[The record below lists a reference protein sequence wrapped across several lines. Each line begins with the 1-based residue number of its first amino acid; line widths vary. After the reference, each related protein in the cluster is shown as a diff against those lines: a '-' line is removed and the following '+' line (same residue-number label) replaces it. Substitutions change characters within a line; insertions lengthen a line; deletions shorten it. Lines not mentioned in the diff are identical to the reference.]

1 MFYRFFDKKTSGSGI
16 KSENISNKE
25 LVKELHKPVIR
36 KFKQRKVHSPFI
48 DNICGADLVDMQL
61 ISKFNIGFMCL
72 LCVIDIYSKYVWV
85 ISLKDKKGITITNS
99 FKGILEESNCKPNKI
114 WVDKGSEVYNEAIKS
129 CLEKN
134 DIEIYIFST

>member
-72 LCVIDIYSKYVWV
+72 LCVIDIYSKYV
-85 ISLKDKKGITITNS
+85 
-99 FKGILEESNCKPNKI
+99 
-114 WVDKGSEVYNEAIKS
+114 
-129 CLEKN
+129 
-134 DIEIYIFST
+134 